1 VKRLR
6 FWVIATLGWFFIL
19 YNIERISA
27 PINLASFVYLLTAI
41 YAILI
46 IAVPW
51 LQKISLHWMWALPLP
66 LFFALKIWFG
76 YRIAE
81 GNLPVT
87 ITEIFFLGVT
97 AFLARGIGLALEQ
110 FREAGIGLVVGN
122 QQRSYAQS
130 FETGQGEIY
139 REIQRARLYKRPLSL
154 LAVSAKAESVK
165 TSLDRLVK
173 ESQDEIIKKYVS
185 ARLANFLLEET
196 NDCDVVTQRD
206 NHFVIVLPEIS
217 QESVADVI
225 ARLES
230 AAKENLGLELSFG
243 VSTFPDEEVTFEK
256 LLECAETE
264 MWEAAATLTTKRG
277 EPMSPSSDKAVSTG
291 EVSNKPVTG

>member
-1 VKRLR
+1 MNRLR
-6 FWVIATLGWFFIL
+6 FWVIAILGWFFLL

-27 PINLASFVYLLTAI
+27 PINLASFVYLLTAM

-46 IAVPW
+46 VAIPW
-51 LQKISLHWMWALPLP
+51 LQKLSLYWLWALPLP
-66 LFFALKIWFG
+66 LFFALKIGFG

-97 AFLARGIGLALEQ
+97 TFLARGIGLGLEQ
-110 FREAGIGLVVGN
+110 FREAGIGLVLSN
-122 QQRSYAQS
+122 QQKGHAQR

-139 REIQRARLYKRPLSL
+139 REIQRARLYQRPLSL
-154 LAVSAKAESVK
+154 LAVSAKAESVQ

-173 ESQDEIIKKYVS
+173 EAQDEIIKKYVS
-185 ARLANFLLEET
+185 AKLANFLLEAT

-206 NHFVIVLPEIS
+206 DHFVIVLPEINR
-217 QESVADVI
+217 EGVAEVI
-225 ARLES
+225 GKLQS
-230 AAKENLGLELSFG
+230 AAQENLGLQLSFG
-243 VSTFPDEEVTFEK
+243 VSTFPDQEVTFEK
-256 LLECAETE
+256 LLESAETE
-264 MWEAAATLTTKRG
+264 MWSAAAAHEIEEG
-277 EPMSPSSDKAVSTG
+277 EIISASSDKAVSKG

>member
-1 VKRLR
+1 VDRPQSR
-6 FWVIATLGWFFIL
+6 NAIEFGVFVDEFVIAQEG
-19 YNIERISA
+19 ERG
-27 PINLASFVYLLTAI
+27 
-41 YAILI
+41 
-46 IAVPW
+46 VP
-51 LQKISLHWMWALPLP
+51 
-66 LFFALKIWFG
+66 
-76 YRIAE
+76 R
-81 GNLPVT
+81 VC
-87 ITEIFFLGVT
+87 
-97 AFLARGIGLALEQ
+97 
-110 FREAGIGLVVGN
+110 
-122 QQRSYAQS
+122 
-130 FETGQGEIY
+130 
-139 REIQRARLYKRPLSL
+139 
-154 LAVSAKAESVK
+154 
-165 TSLDRLVK
+165 LDRLVK